1 MIIYENTKSNFNQAV
16 LNNEIAGFIEQEFAR
31 NGLEHNNWSE
41 TRSWMNSLNFMR
53 NVLDTP
59 DIPDDVKVA
68 IEYRIPQTCMRVDFM
83 ITGKDESGHDNIV
96 LIELKQWGK
105 ALKIGTIQD
114 HSVYSDL
121 DGGKATPHPCY
132 QAYSYKRSIENYC
145 EEVNKEHI
153 NLYPC
158 AYLHNLNE
166 FYRPEIEDDIYEAWI
181 KEAPIFLQRD
191 TVKLRNFIKQYI
203 VAKASD
209 DELLY
214 KIDHGKIKPQKA
226 LQDALYSMLKGNEEF
241 ILLDD
246 QVVAYDKC
254 NEIIEKSIAD
264 HRKRTIII
272 QGGPGTGKSV
282 LAINLLVNTIRK
294 YGQFAAYITKNAAPK
309 TCYQKILSQADKYKE
324 IDIKTLFPSAH
335 SLPYFSRNRIVVG
348 LFDEAHRLQVKPY
361 MYPGAHMIKDAI
373 NASLVSIFFI
383 DETQR
388 ITVNDI
394 GSVRTIKE
402 IAEEYDS
409 ELIMSDELKLRA
421 QFRCNGSDSFI
432 AFINNLLMIENNANH
447 SFDGDFDLRVFDNP
461 NELRDELRT
470 LNEDRNKARMVA
482 GYCYDWN
489 VKHNRGEWDIM
500 LPHDFKAKWNLED
513 KAMYWA
519 IDHQSFEEVGCIHTC
534 QGLEFDYVGVFIG
547 KDLVYRD
554 GKVCTNK
561 TAISKDDK
569 TSKIRFAPDDLADQL
584 IKNTYKVLLTRGQK
598 GCFIYCEDDALRE
611 YLKKQISLRYN

>member
-1 MIIYENTKSNFNQAV
+1 MIIYENTKRNFNQAV
-16 LNNEIAGFIEQEFAR
+16 LNNEIAFYIEQEFER
-31 NGLEHNNWSE
+31 HGLDHNNYKE

-83 ITGKDESGHDNIV
+83 ITGVGPKGNDNIV
-96 LIELKQWGK
+96 IVELKQWGK
-105 ALKIGTIQD
+105 VKKTTNVLD
-114 HSVYSDL
+114 HTVYSDL
-121 DGGKATPHPCY
+121 EGGKWTPHPSY

-145 EEVNKEHI
+145 SEVNNDNIE
-153 NLYPC
+153 LLPC
-158 AYLHNLNE
+158 AYCHNLGE
-166 FYRPEIEDDIYEAWI
+166 EYRSDIEDEIYEEWI
-181 KEAPIFLQRD
+181 NEAPLFLQRD
-191 TVKLRNFIKQYI
+191 VLKLRAFIKQYI
-203 VAKASD
+203 TAAAKD
-209 DELLY
+209 GQLLY

-241 ILLDD
+241 MLLDD
-246 QVVAYDKC
+246 QIVAYDRC
-254 NEIIEKSIAD
+254 NQIIEMSLAD

-282 LAINLLVNTIRK
+282 LAINLLVNTVRNYK
-294 YGQFAAYITKNAAPK
+294 EFGVYVTKNAAPK
-309 TCYQKILSQADKYKE
+309 TCYQKILAAKDTRRE

-335 SLPYFSRNRIVVG
+335 AIPRFPRNKITVG

-361 MYPGAHMIKDAI
+361 MYPGVHMIRDCI

-394 GSVRTIKE
+394 GSVDTIRE

-409 ELIMSDELKLRA
+409 EIFDGEELKLHA
-421 QFRCNGSDSFI
+421 QFRCNGSDSYI
-432 AFINNLLMIENNANH
+432 AFINNLLQIERNANNT
-447 SFDGDFDLRVFDNP
+447 FEGDFKIKVFDNP
-461 NELRDELRT
+461 NEMRDELRE
-470 LNEDRNKARMVA
+470 LNKINNKARMVA

-489 VKHNRGEWDIM
+489 VKFGRGEWDIM
-500 LPHDFKAKWNLED
+500 LPYGFNAKWNLEE
-513 KAMYWA
+513 KSMWWA
-519 IDHQSFEEVGCIHTC
+519 VDPESFEEVGCIHTC
-534 QGLEFDYVGVFIG
+534 QGLEFDYVGVFVG
-547 KDLVYRD
+547 KDLIYKD
-554 GKVCTNK
+554 GRVQTNK
-561 TAISKDDK
+561 YAVSKDDK

-598 GCFIYCEDDALRE
+598 GCFIYCEDKALNE
-611 YLKKQISLRYN
+611 YLKKRLNKQC